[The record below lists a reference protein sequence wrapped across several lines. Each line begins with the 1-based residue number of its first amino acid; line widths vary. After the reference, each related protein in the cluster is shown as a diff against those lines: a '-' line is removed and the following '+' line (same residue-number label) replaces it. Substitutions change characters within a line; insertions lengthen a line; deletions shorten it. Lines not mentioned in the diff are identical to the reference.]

1 MNLRPIL
8 ITTVLFAGHACV
20 QAQQTNSTAQSTTS
34 ASPRTLDLHEAI
46 DLALKHNH
54 VVRIASMHV
63 EEQQHAKDVARSAY
77 LPTLRNDTTFFH
89 VTDTQLIEIA
99 AGSLGTAG
107 STPIPPQNHVL
118 NQGGRDIFTSGTG
131 LTQPL
136 TELFKIRAANDAA
149 RAEVDASRGKAQDLE
164 NQVELK
170 VRQLYYRILVT
181 QSQH

>member
-1 MNLRPIL
+1 MGHAFAFGQQTDSQVQHTSSTAARKLNLR
-8 ITTVLFAGHACV
+8 
-20 QAQQTNSTAQSTTS
+20 
-34 ASPRTLDLHEAI
+34 EAI

-54 VVRIASMHV
+54 VARIASMHV

-99 AGSLGTAG
+99 AGSLGTTG

-118 NQGGRDIFTSGTG
+118 NQGGKDIFISGTG

-136 TELFKIRAANDAA
+136 TELFKIKAANDAA
-149 RAEVDASRGKAQDLE
+149 RAEVDASRGKAQDVE

-170 VRQLYYRILVT
+170 VRQLYYRILVA
-181 QSQH
+181 QSQHRAIEA